1 MITLRNIT
9 SPDFCGQIK
18 ECVKGFIQMLETWS
32 SRIYCQ
38 IALIFYH
45 AITLREGSQNYCLGP
60 IESHRV
66 QQICNQLNTDRIQ
79 GVFFNTVTAERNMR
93 GGTCSAMTLDYIDQ
107 YLRLKAHGKTSFE
120 SLIKITP
127 RYRTSSQEFM
137 NHQAAFNTIS
147 KHPQEIS
154 SDFKRDKIA
163 AMLKLFQR
171 RVGVCSEE
179 IRMDAP
185 DARDKILRN
194 MAVLPKGV
202 FVVRALA
209 YEQNARE
216 EREGHSMAFINEE
229 DGLFLYDPNHGT
241 TQLKPGHSAEQVHL
255 MLKDVHEAFEVPS
268 VRMYQVL

>member
-1 MITLRNIT
+1 
-9 SPDFCGQIK
+9 
-18 ECVKGFIQMLETWS
+18 
-32 SRIYCQ
+32 
-38 IALIFYH
+38 
-45 AITLREGSQNYCLGP
+45 
-60 IESHRV
+60 
-66 QQICNQLNTDRIQ
+66 
-79 GVFFNTVTAERNMR
+79 
-93 GGTCSAMTLDYIDQ
+93 
-107 YLRLKAHGKTSFE
+107 
-120 SLIKITP
+120 
-127 RYRTSSQEFM
+127 
-137 NHQAAFNTIS
+137 
-147 KHPQEIS
+147 
-154 SDFKRDKIA
+154 
-163 AMLKLFQR
+163 
-171 RVGVCSEE
+171 
-179 IRMDAP
+179 MDAP